1 MSHQRLLIIDNNDSF
16 TWNLVQMV
24 RHCGAEDVTILK
36 SDDIEIEEAG
46 GYGMILISPGP
57 GLPGD
62 FPKNREIITRY
73 GPTHRILGVCL
84 GHQTIAESFG
94 AELINL
100 PHVNHGVT
108 RILHTVGEPGYLFS
122 GIFKDCAVGLYHSWA
137 VDPQTIPECLEVTA
151 RSDDGLILALRHRIF
166 DINGVQFHPE
176 SIMTPCGE
184 QIIRNWIGYY

>member
-1 MSHQRLLIIDNNDSF
+1 
-16 TWNLVQMV
+16 MV
-24 RHCGAEDVTILK
+24 RHCGAEDVSIQK
-36 SDDIEIEEAG
+36 SEDISIEEACD
-46 GYGMILISPGP
+46 YSLILISPGP

-62 FPKNREIITRY
+62 FPKNREIIARY

-84 GHQTIAESFG
+84 GHQAIAETFG
-94 AELINL
+94 GGLINL

-108 RILHTVGEPGYLFS
+108 RVLHTDRDPVYLFS
-122 GIFKDCAVGLYHSWA
+122 GISKGCQVGLYHSWA

-184 QIIRNWIGYY
+184 QIIRNWIGY